1 MSNKVPQQYNPLER
15 GVRKM
20 EVLMRTFG
28 MRTRMFKGSSR
39 AVVKGTRK
47 VYPYEV
53 KATIVET
60 ARGVGIRITSEKLWY
75 SFLKLIPFL
84 MLTII
89 SILQLVSPNLGE
101 KMAEGIGINL
111 FLLVLGPSP
120 KPFCILIVLP
130 IFAALIIGMEILER
144 IIRVK
149 YIQDRMP
156 RFLSGA
162 EWTVAEPPVIM
173 DIFASSY
180 NLFWLMWIILLL
192 IFAPISFSSEIYNK
206 FLTVYKT
213 ESANLQQS
221 TLLMSI
227 LDVGIISG
235 MLFAIL
241 YANYERF
248 REEID
253 SKQTAQRIRF
263 ENESRQMIQV
273 AIGSVVLAT
282 FEHSIFYFMFWSN
295 ISILLTIIFYAITIL
310 SSTLAIWLFW
320 QKESYNFIAI
330 EIWLFLSLVVMVFLN
345 ANNPGFSWMIIC
357 HLFLIFLTL
366 GLFLNL
372 YLREYLEKKGIF
384 EPSWM
389 FNPLPL
395 ITLIEVL
402 KKKKAKVSRG
412 AERELE
418 EIRAEELVEKAK
430 EREPLVIS
438 LKKIRN
444 KGKEAEKIIQ
454 VYQKIINRI
463 ARKEV
468 SLLTFTAINHE
479 ILKILE
485 EKPELKTKAE
495 QIFDTIDRLLWDET
509 YKLKDGKET
518 LSIAEEVYN
527 EVLKAR

>member
-1 MSNKVPQQYNPLER
+1 
-15 GVRKM
+15 
-20 EVLMRTFG
+20 
-28 MRTRMFKGSSR
+28 
-39 AVVKGTRK
+39 
-47 VYPYEV
+47 
-53 KATIVET
+53 
-60 ARGVGIRITSEKLWY
+60 
-75 SFLKLIPFL
+75 
-84 MLTII
+84 
-89 SILQLVSPNLGE
+89 
-101 KMAEGIGINL
+101 
-111 FLLVLGPSP
+111 
-120 KPFCILIVLP
+120 
-130 IFAALIIGMEILER
+130 
-144 IIRVK
+144 
-149 YIQDRMP
+149 
-156 RFLSGA
+156 
-162 EWTVAEPPVIM
+162 
-173 DIFASSY
+173 
-180 NLFWLMWIILLL
+180 
-192 IFAPISFSSEIYNK
+192 
-206 FLTVYKT
+206 
-213 ESANLQQS
+213 
-221 TLLMSI
+221 MSI